1 MTPQQN
7 QNITESKKTDI
18 PGHQSLLILV
28 GIVLGVLMGALD
40 NLIVSTAMPAI
51 VSALH
56 QPKGLPFLIDAYI
69 TSSAVGMVIF
79 GRLSDHY
86 SKKSILIITLA
97 IFISGSIFAGMSQN
111 ISQLILFR
119 AIQGLGAGGFL
130 PVGLAVIA
138 VILPPKARARITGIV
153 TSFIGIAIVAG
164 PEVGAYIVN
173 STSWRWVFYV
183 NIPFG
188 ALSMIILISI
198 LGRLKPKLVEK
209 FDTLGAILLT
219 VWVSLLIFPLV
230 EMVYSG
236 WRLSDPLTILFLSLA
251 LLSFF
256 FFLYVETRI
265 APAPLIPIRMFKR
278 KTITAD
284 SFLSFFRGG
293 VIFSLSTFIAI
304 FVTEVL
310 VGTADTLR
318 DVLYGFVVPMV
329 VGSIAG
335 GMLLPKFSYRTL
347 CVAGMVLMTL
357 GFVPLMTISPA
368 TQPYIFFGPFP
379 VFGLVEGLIPIGF
392 GIGFTMSGT
401 TISAQYST
409 EPRDI
414 GASTSIVQFMGNIGG
429 SVILSTLTVFLY
441 LKYKSL
447 NSISTIRSVKLNQY
461 GINEIA
467 MSSAMSESFFILL
480 ILSLVAVICAFFIEG
495 HLPVVLQ
502 KK

>member
-1 MTPQQN
+1 
-7 QNITESKKTDI
+7 
-18 PGHQSLLILV
+18 
-28 GIVLGVLMGALD
+28 
-40 NLIVSTAMPAI
+40 
-51 VSALH
+51 
-56 QPKGLPFLIDAYI
+56 
-69 TSSAVGMVIF
+69 
-79 GRLSDHY
+79 
-86 SKKSILIITLA
+86 
-97 IFISGSIFAGMSQN
+97 
-111 ISQLILFR
+111 
-119 AIQGLGAGGFL
+119 
-130 PVGLAVIA
+130 
-138 VILPPKARARITGIV
+138 
-153 TSFIGIAIVAG
+153 
-164 PEVGAYIVN
+164 
-173 STSWRWVFYV
+173 
-183 NIPFG
+183 
-188 ALSMIILISI
+188 
-198 LGRLKPKLVEK
+198 
-209 FDTLGAILLT
+209 
-219 VWVSLLIFPLV
+219 WVSLLIFPLV

-236 WRLSDPLTILFLSLA
+236 WNLSNPLTIIFLSFA

-256 FFLYVETRI
+256 LFLYVEARI

-357 GFVPLMTISPA
+357 GFVPLMTISPG

-379 VFGLVEGLIPIGF
+379 VFGLIEGLIPIGF
-392 GIGFTMSGT
+392 GIGFTMSAT
-401 TISAQYST
+401 TISAQYSA
-409 EPRDI
+409 EPGDI

-480 ILSLVAVICAFFIEG
+480 ILSLVALICAFFIEG